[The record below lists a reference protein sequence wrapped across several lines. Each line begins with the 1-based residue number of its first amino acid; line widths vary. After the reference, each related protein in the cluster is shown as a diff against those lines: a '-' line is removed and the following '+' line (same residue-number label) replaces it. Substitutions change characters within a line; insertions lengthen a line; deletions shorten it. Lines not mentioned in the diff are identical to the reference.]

1 MDNYSDLQKERCG
14 YQAPLPKCFSK
25 GAARAV
31 TVPSPAPVDPLLAQ
45 WLPKTLSTSTV
56 KFVPGDSGVGT
67 PTPSS
72 PLRVGIVFC
81 GRQCPGGHN
90 VVAGVL
96 DALAVI
102 APGSTLL
109 GFVGGTLGLFEGKT
123 ITLTPENVAPF
134 RNQVR
139 LGGG

>member
-25 GAARAV
+25 GAARALSV
-31 TVPSPAPVDPLLAQ
+31 ATPGGPVDPLLSQ
-45 WLPKTLSTSTV
+45 WLPKTLSTTTV
-56 KFVPGDSGVGT
+56 KFVAGDSTEGT
-67 PTPSS
+67 PTPST

-102 APGSTLL
+102 APGSTLV

-123 ITLTPENVAPF
+123 MTLTPENVAPF

-139 LGGG
+139 WA